1 MQKMIFRYVL
11 VFLFLLSGLSSFSQ
25 DDNYNWWNNK
35 HDWDGVTNWAR
46 YLIYS
51 PAYLGPNALP
61 VPEIRN
67 AIIEKKVNLE
77 TRADLHFSKGDNTQN
92 LFLRLRYPFWDGRIA
107 IELYG
112 VPIEHFVMDTITR
125 DERRARDYDAKGFS
139 ASDLYIGTLIQLLR
153 DHKSWP
159 DLLLG
164 ISMRTATGGGLGNAR
179 HTDAPGYFFDLSAG
193 KSYNIGERLLLRP
206 YVMLGFYVWQT
217 NRDDYRQNDALLY
230 GLGLSLFNEKFECNA
245 KYGGYKGYI
254 GNGDAPMVLR
264 ANAIYK
270 FPKTHLKLSFQQ
282 GLQDFDY
289 STVGLGVIVYFN
301 KILDAG
307 Y

>member
-1 MQKMIFRYVL
+1 MQKFFART
-11 VFLFLLSGLSSFSQ
+11 FLSIILLSGALTSFSQ
-25 DDNYNWWNNK
+25 DENYDWWNKK
-35 HDWDGVTNWAR
+35 HNWDGISDWAS
-46 YLIYS
+46 YLTYS

-67 AIIEKKVNLE
+67 ALIETKVRLE

-92 LFLRLRYPFWDGRIA
+92 LFIKLLYPFWDGRVA
-107 IELYG
+107 VEMYG
-112 VPIEHFVMDTITR
+112 VPVEHFKMDTITR
-125 DERRARDYDAKGFS
+125 DERAGRDPDAEGYAAGDIYF
-139 ASDLYIGTLIQLLR
+139 GTLIQLLR
-153 DHKSWP
+153 KHKHWP

-164 ISMRTATGGGLGNAR
+164 ITLRTASGGNVGNAR
-179 HTDAPGYFFDLSAG
+179 YTDAPGYYFDISAG
-193 KSYNIGERLLLRP
+193 KTFFADSKLSLRP
-206 YVMLGFYVWQT
+206 YLMFGFYAWQT
-217 NRDDYRQNDALLY
+217 NRDEYRQNDAFLY

-289 STVGLGVIVYFN
+289 STFSLGAIFYF
-301 KILDAG
+301 KSPQG
-307 Y
+307 H